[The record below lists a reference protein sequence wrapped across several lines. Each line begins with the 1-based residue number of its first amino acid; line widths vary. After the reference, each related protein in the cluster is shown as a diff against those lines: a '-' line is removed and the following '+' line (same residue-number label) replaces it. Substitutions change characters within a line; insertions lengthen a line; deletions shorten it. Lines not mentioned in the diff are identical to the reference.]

1 MARRPGAGREGRAG
15 HCWGAGP
22 ALEVGWRREMPSEV
36 EEWEEAAGGA
46 RAGAG
51 GRGPP
56 REALAWGLP
65 AGARDAAA
73 LERALL
79 GALGGDVSVCGEVP
93 EGAGGAEGFAAGGG
107 SAPLRVTF
115 SSDAAAR
122 EGALLGRVEVP
133 RAGGGPPW
141 QVGLFFEGVSLGQ
154 PPLVLPGEPW
164 DVCADGRG
172 EQGGGSVARLM
183 AAFGEGHPGDAALRE
198 EVGAVLRA
206 ECVGGGGPELGH
218 EGEAPRKRF
227 RPSESGER
235 RLGVGAGGRGD

>member
-93 EGAGGAEGFAAGGG
+93 EGAGGAEGFAAGGARLRCVSP
-107 SAPLRVTF
+107 SAAMRPRGRGP
-115 SSDAAAR
+115 SSAESRFPAPEA
-122 EGALLGRVEVP
+122 
-133 RAGGGPPW
+133 
-141 QVGLFFEGVSLGQ
+141 
-154 PPLVLPGEPW
+154 VLPGKLAFSSKVSAW
-164 DVCADGRG
+164 DSPHSCSQASLGTCART
-172 EQGGGSVARLM
+172 GGGNRGGAAWPGSWLPLEKATRATLLSAKRL
-183 AAFGEGHPGDAALRE
+183 
-198 EVGAVLRA
+198 
-206 ECVGGGGPELGH
+206 EL
-218 EGEAPRKRF
+218 
-227 RPSESGER
+227 S
-235 RLGVGAGGRGD
+235 